1 MDSGVIISSLTDQ
14 EILQLK
20 HVTLSVIEVLGRYS
34 VFSSPQVSNDTPHL
48 SSAIVA
54 SFELIA
60 A

>member
-34 VFSSPQVSNDTPHL
+34 VFSSPQVSNDTPRL
-48 SSAIVA
+48 SSPIVA